1 MIQFTLYSRSYCHL
15 CQDMLDQLRAAL
27 GAQDHVIDVVDIDI
41 EGNEFLLERYDEF
54 VPVLTARH
62 EGELEQ
68 QLCHYFLDLSQL
80 NSFINESKK
89 ESNHGQ

>member
-1 MIQFTLYSRSYCHL
+1 MIQFTLYSRTYCHL

-27 GAQDHVIDVVDIDI
+27 GDHDHVIDVVDIDI
-41 EGNEFLLERYDEF
+41 EGNEVLLERYDEL

-62 EGELEQ
+62 EGEFEQ

-80 NSFINESKK
+80 NSFINGSKK
-89 ESNHGQ
+89 ESNHAQ